1 MGSGPRGEV
10 VAIVGHGKEVGSV
23 AEGNGSSPF
32 DMTAKGVE
40 GSDCNVIG
48 VDDEMGCE
56 GGVGNDGKGAGIV
69 GVGIVPLYE
78 VVMVS
83 G

>member
-1 MGSGPRGEV
+1 
-10 VAIVGHGKEVGSV
+10 
-23 AEGNGSSPF
+23 
-32 DMTAKGVE
+32 MTAKGVE

-48 VDDEMGCE
+48 VDDEMGGE